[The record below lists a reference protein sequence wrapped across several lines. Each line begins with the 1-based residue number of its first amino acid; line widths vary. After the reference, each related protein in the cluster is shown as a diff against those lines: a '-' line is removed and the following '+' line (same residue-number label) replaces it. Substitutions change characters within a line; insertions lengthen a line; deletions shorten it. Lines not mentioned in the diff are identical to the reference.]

1 MKKNLT
7 RKPQGQRQFGSSLH
21 LAELIK
27 YVKRCL
33 MRLFVPA
40 APVYVILTVV
50 YNNHVFFSPVQNVK
64 GVHYQEVNNEAEKAE
79 TNDCE

>member
-1 MKKNLT
+1 MQQLT
-7 RKPQGQRQFGSSLH
+7 YRPQGQRKFGSSLH

-27 YVKRCL
+27 CVKRCL
-33 MRLFVPA
+33 KRVC
-40 APVYVILTVV
+40 VNLTVV
-50 YNNHVFFSPVQNVK
+50 INNHVFFSPVQTVK

>member
-1 MKKNLT
+1 MQQLT
-7 RKPQGQRQFGSSLH
+7 YKPQGQHKFGSSLH

-27 YVKRCL
+27 CVKRCL
-33 MRLFVPA
+33 RRLLVPA
-40 APVYVILTVV
+40 ATVCVNLTVV
-50 YNNHVFFSPVQNVK
+50 INNHVFFSPVQTVK